1 MNIRD
6 VIIIGAGPS
15 GLFAALHLPVHLSV
29 LILEKTEKAAQKLLM
44 SAKGRGNLTNV
55 SINPLQDY
63 VSDDSSFVQQALDHY
78 SSADLLHF
86 LETNNIEYFQEE
98 NGKIL
103 LKSEKVSQFHDFLLQ
118 QLEKKKIEIN
128 YGQEFLTLQKQE
140 DGLFQLQTSQGLFLA
155 SKVILATGT
164 KSVPDLWTESALSV
178 AKQLNLPY
186 TDFYP
191 ALVGFETEKDLSSL
205 SGSSLIA
212 TGTLLHNGKPLYQQT
227 WPILFTHRGISGP
240 VVFNASLHIGHLPSE
255 EGQGG
260 FNYKEDFTF
269 KLSIK
274 KLNVTKRFLS
284 YLGFQH
290 NKFTNYTFTT
300 TIIKVR
306 GFDEAKVCGGGI
318 LLENLDENFQV
329 KPIPGMYIIGECL
342 NVTGKTWWFNLQRC
356 WTSGYCCATA
366 NH

>member
-164 KSVPDLWTESALSV
+164 KSVPDL
-178 AKQLNLPY
+178 
-186 TDFYP
+186 
-191 ALVGFETEKDLSSL
+191 
-205 SGSSLIA
+205 
-212 TGTLLHNGKPLYQQT
+212 
-227 WPILFTHRGISGP
+227 
-240 VVFNASLHIGHLPSE
+240 
-255 EGQGG
+255 
-260 FNYKEDFTF
+260 
-269 KLSIK
+269 
-274 KLNVTKRFLS
+274 
-284 YLGFQH
+284 
-290 NKFTNYTFTT
+290 
-300 TIIKVR
+300 
-306 GFDEAKVCGGGI
+306 
-318 LLENLDENFQV
+318 
-329 KPIPGMYIIGECL
+329 
-342 NVTGKTWWFNLQRC
+342 
-356 WTSGYCCATA
+356 
-366 NH
+366 